1 MLAPGSPT
9 FVFSNPFFTQ
19 STVVFNYSQPLP
31 PPPEDP
37 VNDPG
42 SLDTADAAIETFD
55 RAREAFA
62 SGDPQGALG
71 LVDSAIKK
79 LPTDATLHEFRALC
93 LFALKDYRRAAETL
107 YAVLAAGPGWDWET
121 MHSLYADV
129 ATYTDQLRALEAYQR
144 ANPNSPEA
152 SFVLAYHYLVLGH
165 LDAAIKQVEN
175 VAKLLPES
183 QVLLKPSQRL
193 WVYFYAKAGCSGDVQ
208 EAFRIEAKRLHDQL
222 IEVGRGDQK
231 FNVPGD
237 GKGGRKME
245 ISRKPHG
252 RVPAM
257 GHK

>member
-1 MLAPGSPT
+1 MLAPRGPA

-37 VNDPG
+37 VNDLR
-42 SLDTADAAIETFD
+42 SLDIADAAIETFD

-62 SGDPQGALG
+62 RGDPRGALA
-71 LVDSAIKK
+71 LVDSAIEE

-129 ATYTDQLRALEAYQR
+129 AAYTDQLRALEAYQR
-144 ANPNSPEA
+144 ANPKSPEA
-152 SFVLAYHYLVLGH
+152 GFVLAYHYLVLGH
-165 LDAAIKQVEN
+165 PDTAIRQLEN

-183 QVLLKPSQRL
+183 QLTSELLAAL
-193 WVYFYAKAGCSGDVQ
+193 KADANGQ
-208 EAFRIEAKRLHDQL
+208 PPT
-222 IEVGRGDQK
+222 
-231 FNVPGD
+231 PG
-237 GKGGRKME
+237 
-245 ISRKPHG
+245 
-252 RVPAM
+252 
-257 GHK
+257 